1 MSSEALIKLI
11 NQHHRPGH
19 YSYVLLDPLA
29 VSEDSEHSLLASLKS
44 ALGDTAMTRVVR
56 PDLPHAPGLYPVLAC
71 LSSPGS
77 LADASLLA
85 LTAQAAELD
94 MHRRKR
100 QVCGWLLSE
109 APPPAVAAHLTAL
122 CRLPDVSGATTFHPV
137 YEPLRLELLA
147 ALFERAEQGPWWPI
161 ERWVFLTSGGSLAS
175 LKGQPQAR
183 WGLPAGALGVQQDIA
198 LIEAVLAIWKAS
210 TLFANTIKVPALP
223 PFAAVRA
230 SNHINDARGLGL
242 SAEQDI
248 RALALH
254 WLCLHPQLHTLQAV
268 RDMIS
273 AAVHQHCPL
282 SSQMARY
289 SDSSWQRLLATLPNL
304 EAYP

>member
-11 NQHHRPGH
+11 SEDHRPGQ

-29 VSEDSEHSLLASLKS
+29 VSKDSEHSLFASLKS
-44 ALGDTAMTRVVR
+44 VLGDCAMTRVTR
-56 PDLPHAPGLYPVLAC
+56 PDLPLAPGLHPVLVC
-71 LSSPGS
+71 LGSPGS
-77 LADASLLA
+77 LPDAALLE
-85 LTAQAAELD
+85 LTAQAAERDL
-94 MHRRKR
+94 HRRKR

-109 APPPAVAAHLTAL
+109 AAPSAIASHLTAL
-122 CRLPDVSGATTFHPV
+122 CRLPEASGATSFHPV

-161 ERWVFLTSGGSLAS
+161 ERWVFVTSGGSLAS
-175 LKGQPQAR
+175 LKGQPHTR
-183 WGLPAGALGVQQDIA
+183 CGLPASAICVQQDTA

-210 TLFANTIKVPALP
+210 LLFSSATKVSTLP

-230 SNHINDARGLGL
+230 SNHINSARGLGL

-248 RALALH
+248 QALALH
-254 WLCLHPQLHTLQAV
+254 LLCLHPQLHTLKAV
-268 RDMIS
+268 RDMID
-273 AAVHQHCPL
+273 AAIHRQCPL
-282 SSQMARY
+282 SAQLARY
-289 SDSSWQRLLATLPNL
+289 SDSDWQHLVATLPRH